1 MERRFV
7 IFLVVTLLLWTGYI
21 GLSIYLAP
29 PPEEVVAENA
39 EGDDPEA
46 VDPAA
51 PNDDPAA
58 EPKPE
63 DKPGREAAG
72 RDAQR
77 APRKWLQLGS
87 LDAAKSA
94 LLVTFDSRGGA
105 VERVELSRYFDV
117 SDTSGYLGHLSLTP
131 SDSGGGAI
139 NLVGPGTPAALAR
152 PDDPAAG
159 MGLKPGDV
167 IESVNGRELSDITE
181 LESFLSRETMPRQE
195 VKLVVSRQGFANP
208 LTYTATLSR
217 RPLAVVQ
224 PENHIYPAAD
234 GGMQILPRDPL
245 SLLVTFEQIGPR
257 NAKPALGEIPGLP
270 PLYTSNWDLDEATE
284 DHVQF
289 SFTLGEPELK
299 NIRQEGSLKLVKR
312 FALPQPDEAPSAK
325 IKEYHLDLQIELHNL
340 GTEERT
346 LAYRMLGPTGLPLEG
361 WWYST
366 KLHPDWF
373 KGAGARDVVWK
384 TERGHRL
391 LGNPMIVSEAKRFIA
406 DDKPPVIGLLYG
418 DKAGALDYGGVDTQF
433 FLSAILPQD
442 QAADQPIKFRRA
454 EALPVQ
460 DVLEVPKNRLRTTDV
475 SVLLVGDHAKLAG
488 GEKLTDNYQVFFG
501 PKDPRILANYGLE
514 QTIEMGWE
522 IFAVPAR
529 MLQGVLN
536 FLYSIVRNF
545 GVAIILLTV
554 LVRSLMV
561 PISLKQ
567 AKNAAMMQQLAPE
580 VQKIKEKFPDDA
592 LKQHAAVQELYKK
605 HNFNMFSGCLPVFLQ
620 LPIFIGLYRCLS
632 VDIDLR
638 DAPLFPG
645 IAWASNLA
653 GPDKLFRWDGW
664 MPAFI
669 ADEAAGWLGPY
680 FNVFPLITV
689 TLFLIQQR
697 LFTPPATDEQTKM
710 QQQMMTYMT
719 MFMGV
724 MFYKVPAGLCLYFI
738 TSSLWGICERKLL
751 PKPKPLN
758 PPDGTVA
765 AVDVKPASPNGS
777 AKLASNKSSS
787 AKARHKRR

>member
-1 MERRFV
+1 VERRFV

-21 GLSIYLAP
+21 GLSIWLTP
-29 PPEEVVAENA
+29 PPEQAVAENV
-39 EGDDPEA
+39 EGGVPADA
-46 VDPAA
+46 DPAA
-51 PNDDPAA
+51 PDGDPAA
-58 EPKPE
+58 EEKPAE
-63 DKPGREAAG
+63 KPAGDVAAAAA
-72 RDAQR
+72 DPAANR

-87 LDAAKSA
+87 LDGTKSA
-94 LLVTFDSRGGA
+94 MLVTFDSRGGA

-117 SDTSGYLGHLSLTP
+117 SDTSGYLGHLSLTE
-131 SDSGGGAI
+131 SDSGGGGTI
-139 NLVGPGTPAALAR
+139 NLVGPGTPAAVAK
-152 PDDPAAG
+152 PEDPSAG
-159 MGLKPGDV
+159 IGLKPGDV
-167 IESVNGRELSDITE
+167 LQSVNGRELKDVTE
-181 LESFLSRETMPRQE
+181 LESFLSRETMPRQQ
-195 VKLVVSRQGFANP
+195 VKLVVSRQGFAGP
-208 LTYTATLSR
+208 LTYTATLVR

-224 PENHIYPAAD
+224 PENHIYPTDD

-257 NAKPALGEIPGLP
+257 SAKPALGEIPGLP
-270 PLYTSNWDLDEATE
+270 PLYTSNWDLDESTD

-312 FALPQPDEAPSAK
+312 FSLPKPAATPDAPA
-325 IKEYHLDLQIELHNL
+325 KEYHLDLQVELHNL

-361 WWYST
+361 WWFST
-366 KLHPDWF
+366 KLHPDMF

-384 TERGHRL
+384 TDRGHQL

-406 DDKPPVIGLLYG
+406 DDEPPVIRLLQG
-418 DKAGALDYGGVDTQF
+418 DQAGSLDYAGVDTQF
-433 FLSAILPQD
+433 FLSAILPQKKGES
-442 QAADQPIKFRRA
+442 PIKFRA
-454 EALPVQ
+454 AQALPVQ

-488 GEKLTDNYQVFFG
+488 GEKLTDYYQVFFG
-501 PKDPRILANYGLE
+501 PKDPRILGSYGLE
-514 QTIEMGWE
+514 QTIEMGWP
-522 IFAVPAR
+522 IFRVPAQA
-529 MLQGVLN
+529 LQKLLT
-536 FLYSIVRNF
+536 FLYGIVQNY
-545 GVAIILLTV
+545 GLAIILLTV

-580 VQKIKEKFPDDA
+580 VQKIKEKYPDDA

-638 DAPLFPG
+638 DAPLFPEG

-664 MPAFI
+664 MPSFI

-689 TLFLIQQR
+689 TLFLIQQK

-719 MFMGV
+719 VFMGV

-758 PPDGTVA
+758 PPDGAVA
-765 AVDVKPASPNGS
+765 AVAVKPASPNGS
-777 AKLASNKSSS
+777 AKQTP
-787 AKARHKRR
+787 AKTKQKRR

>member
-1 MERRFV
+1 VERRFV

-21 GLSIYLAP
+21 GLSIWLTP
-29 PPEEVVAENA
+29 PPEEAVAENA

-46 VDPAA
+46 VDPAEPA
-51 PNDDPAA
+51 ADPDVEAKPEEKPDGEVAVANDPA
-58 EPKPE
+58 
-63 DKPGREAAG
+63 
-72 RDAQR
+72 AQR

-87 LDAAKSA
+87 LDATKSA
-94 LLVTFDSRGGA
+94 MLVTFDSRGGA

-117 SDTSGYLGHLSLTP
+117 SDTSGYLGHLSLTE
-131 SDSGGGAI
+131 SDSGGGTI
-139 NLVGPGTPAALAR
+139 NLVGPGTPAALAK
-152 PDDPAAG
+152 PEDPSAG
-159 MGLKPGDV
+159 IGLKPGDV
-167 IESVNGRELSDITE
+167 LQSVDGRDLADVTE
-181 LESFLSRETMPRQE
+181 LESFLSRETMPRQQ

-208 LTYTATLSR
+208 LTYTATLVR

-224 PENHIYPAAD
+224 PENHIYPTDD

-245 SLLVTFEQIGPR
+245 SLLVTFQQIGPR
-257 NAKPALGEIPGLP
+257 SAKPAMGEIPGLP
-270 PLYTSNWDLDEATE
+270 PLYTSNWDLDEATD

-299 NIRQEGSLKLVKR
+299 NIQQQGSLKLVKR
-312 FALPQPDEAPSAK
+312 FTLPKPAAPDAPA
-325 IKEYHLDLQIELHNL
+325 KEYHLDLQVELHNQ

-366 KLHPDWF
+366 KLHPDWGF
-373 KGAGARDVVWK
+373 KGAGARDVVWMND
-384 TERGHRL
+384 RGHQL
-391 LGNPMIVSEAKRFIA
+391 LGNPMIVSEAKRLIA
-406 DDKPPVIGLLYG
+406 NEEPPVKDLLYG
-418 DKAGALDYGGVDTQF
+418 DKAGSLDYAGVDTQF
-433 FLSAILPQD
+433 FLSAILPQEK
-442 QAADQPIKFRRA
+442 AADQPIKFRA
-454 EALPVQ
+454 AQALPVQ

-475 SVLLVGDHAKLAG
+475 SVLLVGDQAKLAG
-488 GEKLTDNYQVFFG
+488 GEKLVDNYQVFFG
-501 PKDPRILANYGLE
+501 PKDPRILGNYGLE
-514 QTIEMGWE
+514 RTIEMGFE
-522 IFAVPAR
+522 LFAFPAR
-529 MLQGVLN
+529 MLQGVLT
-536 FLYSIVRNF
+536 FLYNIVGNF
-545 GVAIILLTV
+545 GLAIILLTV

-580 VQKIKEKFPDDA
+580 VQKIKEKYPDDA

-664 MPAFI
+664 MPSFI

-689 TLFLIQQR
+689 TLFLIQQK

-719 MFMGV
+719 VFMGV

-758 PPDGTVA
+758 APEGAGPGGA
-765 AVDVKPASPNGS
+765 EKPTSPNGS
-777 AKLASNKSSS
+777 AKKTP
-787 AKARHKRR
+787 AKTKQKRR

>member
-29 PPEEVVAENA
+29 PAEEAVAEKA
-39 EGDDPEA
+39 DADDPAA

-51 PNDDPAA
+51 PDGDPAAEAKPEEKPAGEVAAADDPAA
-58 EPKPE
+58 K
-63 DKPGREAAG
+63 
-72 RDAQR
+72 R

-87 LDAAKSA
+87 LDATKSA
-94 LLVTFDSRGGA
+94 MLVTFDSRGGA

-117 SDTSGYLGHLSLTP
+117 SDTSGYLGHLSLTE
-131 SDSGGGAI
+131 SDSGGGTI
-139 NLVGPGTPAALAR
+139 NLVGPGTPAALAK
-152 PDDPAAG
+152 PDDPSADL
-159 MGLKPGDV
+159 GLQSGDV
-167 IESVNGRELSDITE
+167 LRSVNGRELTDVTE
-181 LESFLSRETMPRQE
+181 LESFLSRQTMPRQQI
-195 VKLVVSRQGFANP
+195 KLVVSRQGKL

-224 PENHIYPAAD
+224 PENHVYPTDD

-245 SLLVTFEQIGPR
+245 SLLVTFDTIGPR
-257 NAKPALGEIPGLP
+257 TAKPALGEIPGLP
-270 PLYTSNWDLDEATE
+270 PLYTSNWDLDEATD

-299 NIRQEGSLKLVKR
+299 SIRQEGSLKLVKR
-312 FALPQPDEAPSAK
+312 FTLPKRVATSDTPA
-325 IKEYHLDLQIELHNL
+325 KEYHVDLQVELHNL

-366 KLHPDWF
+366 KLHPDWGF
-373 KGAGARDVVWK
+373 KAAGARDVVWK
-384 TERGHRL
+384 NERGHRL
-391 LGNPMIVSEAKRFIA
+391 LGNPMIVSEAKRLIA
-406 DDKPPVIGLLYG
+406 DEEPPVVDLLYG
-418 DKAGALDYGGVDTQF
+418 DKAGSLDYAGVDTQF

-442 QAADQPIKFRRA
+442 KAADQPLKFYRA

-475 SVLLVGDHAKLAG
+475 SVLLVGDQAKLAG
-488 GEKLTDNYQVFFG
+488 GEKLVDNYQVFFG
-501 PKDPRILANYGLE
+501 PKDPRILGNYGLE
-514 QTIEMGWE
+514 QTIEMGFE
-522 IFAVPAR
+522 LFAFPAR
-529 MLQGVLN
+529 MLQGVLT
-536 FLYSIVRNF
+536 FLYSIVQNY
-545 GVAIILLTV
+545 GLAIILLTV

-580 VQKIKEKFPDDA
+580 VQKIKEKYPDDA

-638 DAPLFPG
+638 DAPLFPEG

-653 GPDKLFRWDGW
+653 GPDKLFRWDSW
-664 MPAFI
+664 MPSFI

-689 TLFLIQQR
+689 TLFLIQQK
-697 LFTPPATDEQTKM
+697 LFTPPATD
-710 QQQMMTYMT
+710 
-719 MFMGV
+719 
-724 MFYKVPAGLCLYFI
+724 
-738 TSSLWGICERKLL
+738 
-751 PKPKPLN
+751 
-758 PPDGTVA
+758 
-765 AVDVKPASPNGS
+765 
-777 AKLASNKSSS
+777 
-787 AKARHKRR
+787 

>member
-1 MERRFV
+1 VERRFV

-21 GLSIYLAP
+21 GLSIYLNP
-29 PPEEVVAENA
+29 PAAEVVAENA
-39 EGDDPEA
+39 EEGDAEA
-46 VDPAA
+46 VDPDAPGEDQAA
-51 PNDDPAA
+51 ETPPEQKPAGEGAVAADPA
-58 EPKPE
+58 P
-63 DKPGREAAG
+63 
-72 RDAQR
+72 QR

-87 LDAAKSA
+87 LDATKSA
-94 LLVTFDSRGGA
+94 MLVTFDSRGGA

-117 SDTSGYLGHLSLTP
+117 SDTSGYLGHLSLTE
-131 SDSGGGAI
+131 SESGGGTI
-139 NLVGPGTPAALAR
+139 NLVGPGTPASLAS
-152 PDDPAAG
+152 PDDPSVG
-159 MGLKPGDV
+159 IGLKSGDV
-167 IESVNGRELSDITE
+167 LQSVNGRALTDITE

-195 VKLVVSRQGFANP
+195 IKLVVSRPGVASP

-224 PENHIYPAAD
+224 PENHIYPTDD

-257 NAKPALGEIPGLP
+257 TAKPALGEIPGLP
-270 PLYTSNWDLDEATE
+270 TLYTSNWDLDEATD

-312 FALPQPDEAPSAK
+312 FSLPKPAAKPDAPA
-325 IKEYHLDLQIELHNL
+325 KEYHVDLQVELHNL
-340 GTEERT
+340 GSEERT

-366 KLHPDWF
+366 KLHPDMF
-373 KGAGARDVVWK
+373 KGAGARDIVWR
-384 TERGHRL
+384 TERGHQL
-391 LGNPMIVSEAKRFIA
+391 LGNPMIVSEAKRLIA
-406 DDKPPVIGLLYG
+406 DEEPPVIDLLYG
-418 DKAGALDYGGVDTQF
+418 DQAGSLDYAGVDTQF

-442 QAADQPIKFRRA
+442 KAADQPLKFRRA
-454 EALPVQ
+454 EAIPVQ

-475 SVLLVGDHAKLAG
+475 SVLLIGDQAKLAG
-488 GEKLTDNYQVFFG
+488 GETLVDNYQVFFG
-501 PKDPRILANYGLE
+501 PKDPRILGSYGLE
-514 QTIEMGWE
+514 QTIEMGWP
-522 IFAVPAR
+522 IFRIPAQT
-529 MLQGVLN
+529 LQKLLT
-536 FLYSIVRNF
+536 FLYGIVGNY
-545 GVAIILLTV
+545 GLAIILLTV

-580 VQKIKEKFPDDA
+580 VQKIKEKYPDDA

-638 DAPLFPG
+638 DAPLFPEG

-664 MPAFI
+664 MPAFV

-689 TLFLIQQR
+689 TLFLIQQK

-719 MFMGV
+719 VFMGV

-758 PPDGTVA
+758 AGSDVEAVA
-765 AVDVKPASPNGS
+765 VKPTSANGS
-777 AKLASNKSSS
+777 AKQTP
-787 AKARHKRR
+787 AKTRQKRR